1 MSKAISAA
9 GINIT
14 HAQVQS
20 VGDRKAQN
28 TFELMVENLD
38 ELNGVMRSLGRVRGV
53 MKVARIRT

>member
-1 MSKAISAA
+1 
-9 GINIT
+9 
-14 HAQVQS
+14 VQS

-53 MKVARIRT
+53 MKVARVRT